1 MRSIRIKYTL
11 LTVCAIIVALSIATF
26 IGVESIK
33 KLGNDDADQMLSLMC
48 TTGAMNL
55 ESYFTSVERS
65 AQTVASLVQTNL
77 EDMPF
82 DQLATQVENA
92 RSLFGEV
99 AYHTNGVLTYY
110 FRIDPALSTDVKG
123 FWYVNLDGN
132 GFKEHEVTDITQF
145 DTSDTSRL
153 VWFTVPKA
161 TGKGVWLPP
170 YNTENLDVLVIS
182 YNLPVYWNNQFVGVI
197 GIEID
202 CKTLDSVVEN
212 IRLFDSGYAFL
223 IDADSHMIY
232 HPAIKSG
239 QKVFSAPEGLRSE
252 SSPVQYRFQGV
263 DKKAAWLPLSN
274 GMKLYVS
281 VPMSEINNRWQ
292 KTVWI
297 ILIAALVLLALAS
310 LIIPR
315 FTARLTKPLR
325 DLSDAARQ
333 ANRENPELGAEYG
346 GKDEISI
353 LKNRLAHLDYKASH
367 DELTGVLNRAGYELL
382 LSGID
387 CENTYMIMLDVDN
400 FKTINDTCGHEI
412 GDRVLVRLA
421 RVLKKHF
428 RSEDY
433 VCRIGGDEFV
443 VFMVN
448 TTIAQHDLV
457 SAKIEEISRELLESN
472 DGLPSITISVGIAH
486 GSEFPDTEAWF
497 EEADEAMYRAKQRG
511 KQASIFSPGNV

>member
-11 LTVCAIIVALSIATF
+11 LTVFAIIVALSIATY

-48 TTGAMNL
+48 KTGAMNL

-65 AQTVASLVQTNL
+65 AQTVASLVQNSL
-77 EDMPF
+77 EDMPL
-82 DQLATQVENA
+82 DQLGNQVENA

-110 FRIDPALSTDVKG
+110 FRIDPALSSEVKG

-132 GFKEHEVTDITQF
+132 GFREHEVTDITQF
-145 DTSDTSRL
+145 DTSDTTRL

-182 YNLPVYWNNQFVGVI
+182 YNLPVYWNDQFVGVI

-202 CKTLDSVVEN
+202 CKTVDNVVEN

-239 QKVFSAPEGLRSE
+239 QKVFSVPEGLLSE
-252 SSPVQYRFQGV
+252 NTHVQYRFQGI

-281 VPMSEINNRWQ
+281 VPVSEINKSWQ

-297 ILIAALVLLALAS
+297 ILFASLIILALAS
-310 LIIPR
+310 LIISR
-315 FTARLTKPLR
+315 FTSRLTKPLR

-333 ANRENPELGAEYG
+333 ANSENPALKADYG
-346 GKDEISI
+346 KKDEVGI
-353 LKNRLAHLDYKASH
+353 LKSSLAHLDYKASH
-367 DELTGVLNRAGYELL
+367 DELTGVLNRAGYDLL

-400 FKTINDTCGHEI
+400 FKTINDTCGHET

-433 VCRIGGDEFV
+433 ICRIGGDEFV

-448 TTIAQHDLV
+448 TTKAQYDLV
-457 SAKIEEISRELLESN
+457 AAKIEEISRELFEPN
-472 DGLPSITISVGIAH
+472 DGLPSVTISVGIAH
-486 GSEFPDTEAWF
+486 GSEFPDAAAWF

-511 KQASIFSPGNV
+511 KQASRLFSE

>member
-11 LTVCAIIVALSIATF
+11 LTICAIIVALSIATF

-48 TTGAMNL
+48 KTGAMNL

-65 AQTVASLVQTNL
+65 AQTVASLVQNSL
-77 EDMPF
+77 EDMPL
-82 DQLATQVENA
+82 DQLGNQVENA

-110 FRIDPALSTDVKG
+110 FRIDPALSSEVKG

-132 GFKEHEVTDITQF
+132 GFREHEVTDITQF
-145 DTSDTSRL
+145 DTSDTTRL

-182 YNLPVYWNNQFVGVI
+182 YNLPVYWNDQFVGVI

-202 CKTLDSVVEN
+202 CKTVDNVVEN

-239 QKVFSAPEGLRSE
+239 QKVFSVPEGLLSE
-252 SSPVQYRFQGV
+252 NTHVQYRFQGV

-281 VPMSEINNRWQ
+281 VPVSEINKSWQ

-297 ILIAALVLLALAS
+297 ILFASLIILALAS
-310 LIIPR
+310 LIISR
-315 FTARLTKPLR
+315 FTSRLTKPLR

-333 ANRENPELGAEYG
+333 ANSENPALKADYG
-346 GKDEISI
+346 KKDEVGI
-353 LKNRLAHLDYKASH
+353 LKSSLAHLDYKASH
-367 DELTGVLNRAGYELL
+367 DELTGVLNRAGYDLL
-382 LSGID
+382 LTGID

-400 FKTINDTCGHEI
+400 FKTINDTCGHET

-433 VCRIGGDEFV
+433 ICRIGGDEFV

-448 TTIAQHDLV
+448 TTKAQYDLV
-457 SAKIEEISRELLESN
+457 AAKIEEISRELFEPN
-472 DGLPSITISVGIAH
+472 DGLPSVTISVGIAH
-486 GSEFPDTEAWF
+486 GSEFPDAAAWF

-511 KQASIFSPGNV
+511 KQASRLFSE

>member
-26 IGVESIK
+26 IGVQSIK

-48 TTGAMNL
+48 KTGAMNL

-65 AQTVASLVQTNL
+65 AQTVASLVQNSL

-82 DQLATQVENA
+82 DQLGNRVENA

-110 FRIDPALSTDVKG
+110 FRIDPALSGEVKG

-132 GFKEHEVTDITQF
+132 GFREHEVTDITQF

-170 YNTENLDVLVIS
+170 YSTENLDVLVVS
-182 YNLPVYWNNQFVGVI
+182 YNLPVYWNSQFVGVI

-202 CKTLDSVVEN
+202 CRTLDRVVEN

-223 IDADSHMIY
+223 MDADSHMIY

-239 QKVFSAPEGLRSE
+239 QKVFSAPEGLISE
-252 SSPVQYRFQGV
+252 SAHVQYRFQGV
-263 DKKAAWLPLSN
+263 EKKAAWLPLSN

-281 VPMSEINNRWQ
+281 VPMSEINKSWR
-292 KTVWI
+292 KTAWS
-297 ILIAALVLLALAS
+297 ILIASLILLVLAG
-310 LIIPR
+310 LIISR

-333 ANRENPELGAEYG
+333 VNGEIPGLKAEYG
-346 GKDEISI
+346 RKDEIGI
-353 LKNRLAHLDYKASH
+353 LKTRLAHLDYQATH
-367 DELTGVLNRAGYELL
+367 DELTGVLNRTGYDLL

-387 CENTYMIMLDVDN
+387 CQSTCMIMLDVDN
-400 FKTINDTCGHEI
+400 FKTINDTCGHET

-448 TTIAQHDLV
+448 TAKEQHDLI
-457 SAKIEEISRELLESN
+457 AEKIEEISHELFESK
-472 DGLPSITISVGIAH
+472 DGLPSVTISVGIAH
-486 GSEFPDTEAWF
+486 GSDFPDAAAWF

-511 KQASIFSPGNV
+511 KNASIFSAGNV

>member
-11 LTVCAIIVALSIATF
+11 LTICAIIVALSIATM

-33 KLGNDDADQMLSLMC
+33 RLGNDDAEQMLSLMC
-48 TTGAMNL
+48 STGAMNL

-65 AQTVASLVQTNL
+65 AQTVASLVQNSL
-77 EDMPF
+77 EDMPL
-82 DQLATQVENA
+82 DQLGNQVEKA

-110 FRIDPALSTDVKG
+110 FRIDPALSGEVKG
-123 FWYVNLDGN
+123 FWYVNQDGN
-132 GFKEHEVTDITQF
+132 GFREHEVTDITQY

-170 YNTENLDVLVIS
+170 YSTENLDVLVIS
-182 YNLPVYWNNQFVGVI
+182 YNLPVYWNDRFVGVI

-202 CKTLDSVVEN
+202 CETLDRVVEN

-223 IDADSHMIY
+223 MDADSHMIY
-232 HPAIKSG
+232 HPAIRSG
-239 QKVFSAPEGLRSE
+239 QKVFSVPEGLISE
-252 SSPVQYRFQGV
+252 NTPVQYRFQGI

-274 GMKLYVS
+274 GMKLYVA
-281 VPMSEINNRWQ
+281 VPMTEINKSWQ
-292 KTVWI
+292 KTAWMMFF
-297 ILIAALVLLALAS
+297 AALVILALAS
-310 LIIPR
+310 LIISR
-315 FTARLTKPLR
+315 FTSRLTKPLR

-333 ANRENPELGAEYG
+333 ANRENRELGAEYG
-346 GKDEISI
+346 GKDEIGI
-353 LKNRLAHLDYKASH
+353 LRSSLAHLDYKASH
-367 DELTGVLNRAGYELL
+367 DELTGVFNRAGYELL

-387 CENTYMIMLDVDN
+387 SESTYMIMLDVDN
-400 FKTINDTCGHEI
+400 FKTINDTCGHET

-428 RSEDY
+428 RSGDY
-433 VCRIGGDEFV
+433 ICRIGGDEFV

-448 TTIAQHDLV
+448 TTKEQHDLV
-457 SAKIEEISRELLESN
+457 AAKIEEISRELFESK
-472 DGLPSITISVGIAH
+472 DGLPAVTISAGIVH
-486 GSEFPDTEAWF
+486 GSECPDAAAWF

-511 KQASIFSPGNV
+511 KQSSIFFST

>member
-11 LTVCAIIVALSIATF
+11 LAICAIIVALSIATF
-26 IGVESIK
+26 IGAESIK
-33 KLGNDDADQMLSLMC
+33 KLGNDDAEQMLSLMC
-48 TTGAMNL
+48 STGAMNL

-65 AQTVASLVQTNL
+65 AQTVASLVQNSL
-77 EDMPF
+77 EDMPL
-82 DQLATQVENA
+82 DQLGNQVEKA
-92 RSLFGEV
+92 RNLFGEV

-110 FRIDPALSTDVKG
+110 FRIDPALSSDVKG

-132 GFKEHEVTDITQF
+132 GFREHEVTDITEF

-170 YNTENLDVLVIS
+170 YSTENLDVLVIS
-182 YNLPVYWNNQFVGVI
+182 YNLPVYWNDQFIGVI

-202 CKTLDSVVEN
+202 CETLNRTVEN

-223 IDADSHMIY
+223 MDADSHMIY

-239 QKVFSAPEGLRSE
+239 QKVFSVPEGLLSD

-274 GMKLYVS
+274 GMRLYVS
-281 VPMSEINNRWQ
+281 VPMHEISKSWQ
-292 KTVWI
+292 KTVWSIFFASLI
-297 ILIAALVLLALAS
+297 ILALAS
-310 LIIPR
+310 LVISR
-315 FTARLTKPLR
+315 FTSRLTKPLR

-333 ANRENPELGAEYG
+333 ASSENPALKADYG
-346 GKDEISI
+346 RKDEIGI
-353 LKNRLAHLDYKASH
+353 LKSSLAHLDYKASH
-367 DELTGVLNRAGYELL
+367 DELTGVLNRTGYELL

-387 CENTYMIMLDVDN
+387 SENTYMIMLDVDN
-400 FKTINDTCGHEI
+400 FKTINDTCGHET
-412 GDRVLVRLA
+412 GDKVLVRLA
-421 RVLKKHF
+421 RLLKKHF

-443 VFMVN
+443 IFMVN

-457 SAKIEEISRELLESN
+457 TAKIEKIRCELLESN
-472 DGLPSITISVGIAH
+472 DGLPSVTISVGIAH
-486 GSEFPDTEAWF
+486 GSEFPDATAWF

-511 KQASIFSPGNV
+511 KQSSIFFSR

>member
-11 LTVCAIIVALSIATF
+11 LTIIAIIVALSIATY

-48 TTGAMNL
+48 RTGAMNL

-65 AQTVASLVQTNL
+65 AQTVASLVQSNL
-77 EDMPF
+77 EDMPL
-82 DQLATQVENA
+82 DQLGNQVENA
-92 RSLFGEV
+92 RGLFGEV

-110 FRIDPALSTDVKG
+110 FRIDPALSSEVKG

-145 DTSDTSRL
+145 DTNDTSKL

-170 YNTENLDVLVIS
+170 YSTENLDVLVIS
-182 YNLPVYWNNQFVGVI
+182 YNLPVYWNSRFVGVI

-202 CKTLDSVVEN
+202 SKTLDNVVEN
-212 IRLFDSGYAFL
+212 IRLYDSGYAFMM
-223 IDADSHMIY
+223 DDDSHMVY
-232 HPAIKSG
+232 HPAIESG
-239 QKVFSAPEGLRSE
+239 QKVFSVPDGLLSDE
-252 SSPVQYRFQGV
+252 TYVQYRFQGT
-263 DKKAAWLPLSN
+263 DKRATWLPLSN
-274 GMKLYVS
+274 GMRLYVS
-281 VPMSEINNRWQ
+281 VPMSEINKSWQ

-297 ILIAALVLLALAS
+297 TLIASLILLALAG

-315 FTARLTKPLR
+315 FTARLTKPLH
-325 DLSDAARQ
+325 DLSEAAMQ
-333 ANRENPELGAEYG
+333 AHSENPELSGR
-346 GKDEISI
+346 KDEIGI
-353 LKNRLAHLDYKASH
+353 LKSSLAHLDYKASH
-367 DELTGVLNRAGYELL
+367 DELTGVLNRAGYELI

-387 CENTYMIMLDVDN
+387 FESTYMIMLDVDN
-400 FKTINDTCGHEI
+400 FKNINDTCGHET

-428 RSEDY
+428 RAEDY

-443 VFMVN
+443 IFMVN
-448 TTIAQHDLV
+448 TTKEQQDLV
-457 SAKIEEISRELLESN
+457 AAKIERIRHELYESN
-472 DGLPSITISVGIAH
+472 DGLPAVTISVGIAH
-486 GSEFPDTEAWF
+486 GSEFSDAEAWF
-497 EEADEAMYRAKQRG
+497 EEADEEMYRAKERG
-511 KQASIFSPGNV
+511 KRALR